1 LDTPQHRN
9 RGKNLFAYA
18 AGSKYA
24 KEVKALFTEDIEE
37 ENDDEKE
44 EEKKGGQMEE
54 KDTDNRKPAAQ
65 MTGRKGQK
73 NVNDINGNRDEDDA
87 MEETDDD
94 NPDKAANGEES
105 VFENEEDMK
114 EETDT
119 DDDDVDDEKQ
129 DDEEETENDEE
140 GVSTGDEVTIVKVV
154 KPRKKGKKSQVT
166 EVDKAES
173 MIKHQARKATVEE
186 EKAVALASFKNLKPW
201 GTNDPRKPAP
211 TKDSV
216 GPWKNSMSLEDWDDS
231 RLNGPPPDANL
242 PPMGSTC
249 AKSK

>member
-1 LDTPQHRN
+1 MMKNDRSRGITSSPLKKKLHQGHRGWSQVKGKKGRTKTNERALSSDSEDEDDDLLDTPQHRN

-44 EEKKGGQMEE
+44 EEKKGGKTEE

-73 NVNDINGNRDEDDA
+73 NLNDISGNRDEDDA

-94 NPDKAANGEES
+94 NTDKAANGEES

-119 DDDDVDDEKQ
+119 DNDDVDDKKQ
-129 DDEEETENDEE
+129 DNEEETDNDKE

-154 KPRKKGKKSQVT
+154 KPCKKSKKSQVT

-173 MIKHQARKATVEE
+173 MKNIKQGKRQ
-186 EKAVALASFKNLKPW
+186 
-201 GTNDPRKPAP
+201 
-211 TKDSV
+211 
-216 GPWKNSMSLEDWDDS
+216 WKK
-231 RLNGPPPDANL
+231 RRQ
-242 PPMGSTC
+242 
-249 AKSK
+249 